1 MLITGNLSNTTDCI
15 IFHCAT
21 VVTFDAEF
29 EQDCPPASAFSAAGF
44 FKVKLP
50 RCFIE
55 RIILGSVVHSEC
67 IGRPT
72 LPIRGHR
79 SNQKST
85 GHDTLSSRYM
95 ALLHVFATAILL
107 LLSGFAAS
115 GYAEPNKVQYELQER
130 CAKGASEFF
139 QKEYGNGIEDNGGGG
154 ETYTYFVN
162 HYNARLNKCFISFT
176 RYAFFPKNSSKT
188 TAKF

>member
-115 GYAEPNKVQYELQER
+115 GYAEPNKVQYELQDAAR
-130 CAKGASEFF
+130 RVRVSFF
-139 QKEYGNGIEDNGGGG
+139 RRNMG
-154 ETYTYFVN
+154 T
-162 HYNARLNKCFISFT
+162 A
-176 RYAFFPKNSSKT
+176 SKT
-188 TAKF
+188 MEAAGKHTHIL